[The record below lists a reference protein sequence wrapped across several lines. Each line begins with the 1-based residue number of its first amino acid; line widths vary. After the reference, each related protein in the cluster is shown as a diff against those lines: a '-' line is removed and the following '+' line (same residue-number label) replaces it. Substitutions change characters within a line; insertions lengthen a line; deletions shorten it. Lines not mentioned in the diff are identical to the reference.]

1 MMDSR
6 FKIIFA
12 GRIREGFDNVTVR
25 QRLASLYKTTPKQ
38 IDRLFSGQ
46 RLVLKSAL
54 PREEAERF
62 RRIFDETGAVCE
74 VVPENLEAKAE
85 AVPPAQPDSR
95 PPAPPAATLNA
106 PETAKSQV
114 QSPYVGTK
122 PPRRRRA
129 HPLIWVLATV
139 AILGIL
145 YALMLNL
152 PMSRMPKVTNTT
164 PTNAVAG
171 YSGNWV
177 EYEDPSGY
185 YSLELPP
192 GFTATPAFV
201 GDHSRVTFRYGNEAS
216 LIIDAAP
223 RTQAWNS
230 DQERQRHIMRIRQG
244 REAPY
249 SGAIISRASPIQLA
263 AAEGYLLFL
272 QKDTM
277 QARIVVL
284 VNADN
289 TGFRSDIVIQN
300 NSNES
305 MLESLTRA
313 VLERMDMRPRPET
326 P

>member
-6 FKIIFA
+6 FKIVFA

-25 QRLASLYKTTPKQ
+25 QRLASLYKSTPKQ

-54 PREEAERF
+54 SREEAERF
-62 RRIFDETGAVCE
+62 RRVFDETGAVCE

-85 AVPPAQPDSR
+85 AVPPSRPDSR
-95 PPAPPAATLNA
+95 PPAPTLNT
-106 PETAKSQV
+106 PETAKNPV

-122 PPRRRRA
+122 TPRRRRT
-129 HPLIWVLATV
+129 HPLIWALATV

-145 YALMLNL
+145 YAIMLNL
-152 PMSRMPKVTNTT
+152 PISRMPKVTSTT
-164 PTNAVAG
+164 STNLVAG

-177 EYEDPSGY
+177 EYEDPFGY

-192 GFTATPAFV
+192 GFSSTPALV
-201 GDHSRVTFRYGNEAS
+201 GDHSRVTFRYGNAVS
-216 LIIDAAP
+216 LTIDAAP
-223 RTQAWNS
+223 RTQAWDG
-230 DQERQRHIMRIRQG
+230 DQELQKHILRIRQG

-249 SGAIISRASPIQLA
+249 SGAVISRTSSIQLA

-272 QKDTM
+272 EKDAM

-289 TGFRSDIVIQN
+289 TRFRSDIVIKDKGD
-300 NSNES
+300 ES
-305 MLESLTRA
+305 MLESLTQA